1 MTDDAANPAF
11 SSSIGTEFLISVSLW
26 TSGQRS
32 RCQSYDI
39 LQASPGENATQ
50 DAQNHT
56 ILWGKFKKND
66 NGAWLLSRPF
76 PEHAI
81 LWKIINISG
90 KREWL
95 LPRSCPLWGGT
106 HPRPPYSTPHH
117 PNFASVFAPHAG
129 CHQVIDC

>member
-39 LQASPGENATQ
+39 LQASPDENATQ

-56 ILWGKFKKND
+56 ILWGKFLKKWQW
-66 NGAWLLSRPF
+66 GVASFKTLSRARHFMKNNKHFWKEGMTP
-76 PEHAI
+76 PKI
-81 LWKIINISG
+81 LSLVGRDTPPAPI
-90 KREWL
+90 L
-95 LPRSCPLWGGT
+95 HRSSP
-106 HPRPPYSTPHH
+106 
-117 PNFASVFAPHAG
+117 
-129 CHQVIDC
+129 